1 MKRTD
6 IVRLLEYNN
15 QHVPES
21 NSSKY
26 ERLADCMVF
35 GALEKCPE
43 CKNGQLVFRIAG
55 YICTGHISEWTTCL
69 YQTQTPA
76 RKSFKIPEDIRDSY
90 DFLSTYEF
98 KEHKRVYNK
107 VEAPTSAVNHIE
119 RAMQPSTSSTS
130 AIENGTDVAK
140 LPLKGHKVAYV
151 GKMKLSKRAL
161 KEKILSLGGKLVDE
175 IDRTVLFIISTQK
188 EVEKEGAKIAKAK
201 TCGVTVVSED
211 VFDALNEKVDICD
224 LIKRNT
230 ISPWGGDVSK
240 KHKTLVDKDKLKS
253 GSGEP
258 ILCTDTGLTFSFL
271 GMKSRSGSSKSEPK
285 IQSFKMKAGL
295 VVDPD
300 SGLDHVAHVYKD
312 QNGPYSVVLAKVDI
326 VSNKNSYYKI
336 QLLESDEAKKKHQYW
351 VYRAWG
357 RIGTDIGGDK
367 LEKFKLKSNA
377 IDNFCEVFLEHTG
390 NEWKKKKEFKKLPGR
405 YHIVETHYGNSLD
418 DDKKLVVGNSCLPLP
433 VQDLITMIFD
443 ISRMKHQM
451 QEFHLDLAKMPL
463 GKISKDQVMS
473 AYAVLNE
480 ISCMIETNE
489 KSLTKMLDA
498 SNRFYSLIPHDFG
511 TDNVI
516 VIKNKELLQ
525 EKLEMLDSLLE
536 MELAFELVSD
546 IKEEG
551 EDVLKQHYDRLDANI
566 EVLDKN
572 SEEF

>member
-1 MKRTD
+1 
-6 IVRLLEYNN
+6 
-15 QHVPES
+15 
-21 NSSKY
+21 
-26 ERLADCMVF
+26 
-35 GALEKCPE
+35 
-43 CKNGQLVFRIAG
+43 
-55 YICTGHISEWTTCL
+55 
-69 YQTQTPA
+69 
-76 RKSFKIPEDIRDSY
+76 
-90 DFLSTYEF
+90 
-98 KEHKRVYNK
+98 
-107 VEAPTSAVNHIE
+107 
-119 RAMQPSTSSTS
+119 
-130 AIENGTDVAK
+130 
-140 LPLKGHKVAYV
+140 
-151 GKMKLSKRAL
+151 
-161 KEKILSLGGKLVDE
+161 
-175 IDRTVLFIISTQK
+175 
-188 EVEKEGAKIAKAK
+188 
-201 TCGVTVVSED
+201 
-211 VFDALNEKVDICD
+211 
-224 LIKRNT
+224 
-230 ISPWGGDVSK
+230 
-240 KHKTLVDKDKLKS
+240 
-253 GSGEP
+253 
-258 ILCTDTGLTFSFL
+258 
-271 GMKSRSGSSKSEPK
+271 
-285 IQSFKMKAGL
+285 
-295 VVDPD
+295 
-300 SGLDHVAHVYKD
+300 
-312 QNGPYSVVLAKVDI
+312 GPYSVVLAKVDI

-572 SEEF
+572 SEEFVIIEKYVKNTHGKTHSQYSLNIINIFIVKRSNEEERYKKYKNLHNRTLLWHGSRVTNYAGILSQGLRIAPPEAPSTGYMFGKGIYFADMVSKSANYCCTTPKDNIGLLLLSEVALGEMWELSDANFVTSLPEGKHSVKGIGKTSPDANEAITLEDGVFVPCGKPIESKKKSTSLLYNEYIVYDVEQVNIKYLLKVEFKYKY